1 MKNTGELV
9 IALAG
14 NPNVGKSTLFNA
26 LTGLHQHVGNWS
38 GKTVENAQGSCQ
50 IGSESCTIIDVP
62 GCYSLMARS
71 AEEEVARDFL
81 CFGKPDGILVVCDAG
96 CLERGLNL
104 VLQILEVTK
113 RVIVCVNLM
122 DEARK
127 KKISIDLKKLR
138 HHLGVP
144 VVAMSARSGEGIEE
158 LKCELENM
166 KKRKFS
172 GRGECVVKSTDYDP
186 EMECFLDLLEPAV
199 KICFP
204 DAENSRWLAAR
215 LLDTDESLLTSIKEA
230 LGKNPMTCRCVVNAL
245 FDVRLAMEKKEIR
258 QEELRDRMAASF
270 VLRAEMIAREV
281 VHFSCRK
288 RPRKRSATDRVITGR
303 ITAFPVMFLFLLGI
317 FWLTIAGANIPSRVL
332 SDALFSLETQ
342 IWSGITRTAVP
353 LWLSEFLIHGIYRV
367 MAWVISA
374 MLPPMAIFFPLFTLL
389 EDAGFLPRVA
399 FNLDRCFQKC
409 RTWGKQ
415 ALTMMMGIGCNAV
428 GVIGCRIIDSPRE
441 RLIAI
446 LTNSLVPCNGRFPL
460 LISVI
465 GMFLIGSGPVWRA
478 AVTPA
483 MVLAL
488 FLLLSILMTFLASA
502 VLSRTLP
509 AGLPSAFVMEL
520 PPYRRPQIGRVLIR
534 SVLDRT
540 LFVLGRA
547 ILAAAPAGA
556 IIWIMANVMA
566 GGDSLLAHAAGFLEP
581 AGRLMGMDGVILLG
595 FLLGFPANEIVLPVI
610 LMAYTAGGSLTDITE
625 VSAIQNIL
633 IQNGW
638 TWRTAICTLLFS
650 LMHWPCATTC
660 ITIFK
665 ESRKLRWTVLAIM
678 IPTALGVLCCT
689 FAAAI
694 FRMAG
699 FR

>member
-215 LLDTDESLLTSIKEA
+215 LLDNDESLLTSIKEA
-230 LGKNPMTCRCVVNAL
+230 LGKNPMTCRCVVNA
-245 FDVRLAMEKKEIR
+245 
-258 QEELRDRMAASF
+258 
-270 VLRAEMIAREV
+270 
-281 VHFSCRK
+281 
-288 RPRKRSATDRVITGR
+288 ATDRVITGR

-409 RTWGKQ
+409 RTCGKQ

>member
-14 NPNVGKSTLFNA
+14 NPNVGKSTLFNT

-215 LLDTDESLLTSIKEA
+215 LLDNDESLLTSIK
-230 LGKNPMTCRCVVNAL
+230 
-245 FDVRLAMEKKEIR
+245 
-258 QEELRDRMAASF
+258 
-270 VLRAEMIAREV
+270 
-281 VHFSCRK
+281 
-288 RPRKRSATDRVITGR
+288 
-303 ITAFPVMFLFLLGI
+303 
-317 FWLTIAGANIPSRVL
+317 
-332 SDALFSLETQ
+332 
-342 IWSGITRTAVP
+342 
-353 LWLSEFLIHGIYRV
+353 
-367 MAWVISA
+367 
-374 MLPPMAIFFPLFTLL
+374 
-389 EDAGFLPRVA
+389 
-399 FNLDRCFQKC
+399 
-409 RTWGKQ
+409 
-415 ALTMMMGIGCNAV
+415 
-428 GVIGCRIIDSPRE
+428 
-441 RLIAI
+441 
-446 LTNSLVPCNGRFPL
+446 
-460 LISVI
+460 
-465 GMFLIGSGPVWRA
+465 
-478 AVTPA
+478 
-483 MVLAL
+483 
-488 FLLLSILMTFLASA
+488 
-502 VLSRTLP
+502 
-509 AGLPSAFVMEL
+509 
-520 PPYRRPQIGRVLIR
+520 
-534 SVLDRT
+534 
-540 LFVLGRA
+540 
-547 ILAAAPAGA
+547 
-556 IIWIMANVMA
+556 
-566 GGDSLLAHAAGFLEP
+566 
-581 AGRLMGMDGVILLG
+581 
-595 FLLGFPANEIVLPVI
+595 
-610 LMAYTAGGSLTDITE
+610 
-625 VSAIQNIL
+625 
-633 IQNGW
+633 
-638 TWRTAICTLLFS
+638 
-650 LMHWPCATTC
+650 
-660 ITIFK
+660 
-665 ESRKLRWTVLAIM
+665 
-678 IPTALGVLCCT
+678 
-689 FAAAI
+689 
-694 FRMAG
+694 
-699 FR
+699 